1 MITLERLQLVKV
13 MITQQVLDADPK
25 EIQQIDFN
33 GNFIVKSNTR
43 N

>member
-33 GNFIVKSNTR
+33 GSFIVKSNTR